1 MISVDELNKEKID
14 NIFNLARE
22 FENQCENGVDL
33 CKGKILCNAFFE
45 PSTRTSLSFGCA
57 MKKLGGEVINFNVDK
72 SSIKKGESLNDTM
85 RTLEQFSDIM
95 VLRHPEKG
103 IVEKASKII
112 KTPIING
119 GDGDGEHP
127 TQALLDLYTILRN
140 LNTKS
145 ELNTI
150 NLNICIIGDI
160 KYSRTIHSLLKI
172 IRNYELLC
180 NISFLC
186 YPGCE
191 PDDKYL
197 YEIKSMLKYSEIKIV
212 DKLDEEIYDVVY
224 STRRQKERLGT
235 VDFDIEKY
243 QINSNKLHK
252 MKNNCI
258 IMHPLP
264 RNNEITND
272 VDLDKRAKYFEQV
285 ENGVYIRM
293 AIILTLLFE

>member
-1 MISVDELNKEKID
+1 MISVDKMTKEDISI
-14 NIFNLARE
+14 IFKLANE
-22 FENQCENGVDL
+22 FEKENMENIEL

-85 RTLEQFSDIM
+85 RTLEQFSNII

-103 IVEKASKII
+103 IVEKASNII
-112 KTPIING
+112 ETPIING

-127 TQALLDLYTILRN
+127 TQALLDLYTILKN
-140 LNTKS
+140 IKNDKK
-145 ELNTI
+145 I
-150 NLNICIIGDI
+150 NVCIIGDI
-160 KYSRTIHSLLKI
+160 RYSRTIHSLLKI
-172 IRNYELLC
+172 IKKYELLC
-180 NISFLC
+180 NIDFLC

-191 PDDKYL
+191 PEDKYL
-197 YEIKSMLKYSEIKIV
+197 SEIQEMLKDSSIKIV
-212 DKLDEEIYDVVY
+212 DNLNEELYDVIY

-235 VDFDIEKY
+235 VDFNIEKY
-243 QINSNKLHK
+243 QINSKKLNN
-252 MKNNCI
+252 MKEECI

-272 VDLDKRAKYFEQV
+272 VDLDSRAKYYDQV
-285 ENGVYIRM
+285 KNGVYIRM
-293 AIILTLLFE
+293 AIICDLLINKQ

>member
-1 MISVDELNKEKID
+1 MISVDEMTKKDINIIFELAKGFEKENKECI
-14 NIFNLARE
+14 E
-22 FENQCENGVDL
+22 L
-33 CKGKILCNAFFE
+33 CRGKILCNAFFE

-85 RTLEQFSDIM
+85 RTLEQFSNII

-103 IVEKASKII
+103 IVEKAGKIVS
-112 KTPIING
+112 TPIING

-140 LNTKS
+140 VKNVK
-145 ELNTI
+145 NG

-160 KYSRTIHSLLKI
+160 RYSRTIHSLLKI
-172 IRNYELLC
+172 INKYELLC
-180 NISFLC
+180 NIDFLC

-197 YEIKSMLKYSEIKIV
+197 LEIKTMLKDSIIKIV
-212 DKLDEEIYDVVY
+212 DRFDETLYDVVY

-235 VDFDIEKY
+235 VDFNIEKY
-243 QINSNKLHK
+243 QIDSKKLNN
-252 MKNNCI
+252 MKEDCI

-272 VDLDKRAKYFEQV
+272 VDLDSRAKYYDQV
-285 ENGVYIRM
+285 KNGVYIRM
-293 AIILTLLFE
+293 AIICSLLINNK

>member
-1 MISVDELNKEKID
+1 MISVDKMTKEDISI
-14 NIFNLARE
+14 IFKLANE
-22 FENQCENGVDL
+22 FEKENMENIEL

-85 RTLEQFSDIM
+85 RTLEQFSNII

-103 IVEKASKII
+103 IVEKASNII
-112 KTPIING
+112 DTPIING

-127 TQALLDLYTILRN
+127 TQALLDLYTILKN
-140 LNTKS
+140 IKNDKK
-145 ELNTI
+145 I
-150 NLNICIIGDI
+150 NVCIIGDI
-160 KYSRTIHSLLKI
+160 RYSRTIHSLLKI
-172 IRNYELLC
+172 IKKYELLC
-180 NISFLC
+180 NIDFLC

-197 YEIKSMLKYSEIKIV
+197 SEIQEMLKDSSIKIV
-212 DKLDEEIYDVVY
+212 DNLNEELYDVIY

-235 VDFDIEKY
+235 VDFNIEKY
-243 QINSNKLHK
+243 QINSKKLNN
-252 MKNNCI
+252 MKEECI

-272 VDLDKRAKYFEQV
+272 VDLDSRAKYYDQV
-285 ENGVYIRM
+285 KNGVYIRM
-293 AIILTLLFE
+293 AIICDLLINKQ

>member
-1 MISVDELNKEKID
+1 MISVDKMTKEDISI
-14 NIFNLARE
+14 IFKLANE
-22 FENQCENGVDL
+22 FEKENMENIEL

-85 RTLEQFSDIM
+85 RTLEQFSNII

-103 IVEKASKII
+103 IVEKASNII
-112 KTPIING
+112 ETPIING

-127 TQALLDLYTILRN
+127 TQALLDLYTILKN
-140 LNTKS
+140 IKNDKK
-145 ELNTI
+145 I
-150 NLNICIIGDI
+150 NVCIIGDI
-160 KYSRTIHSLLKI
+160 RYSRTIHSLLKI
-172 IRNYELLC
+172 IKKYELLC
-180 NISFLC
+180 NIDFLC

-197 YEIKSMLKYSEIKIV
+197 SEIQEMLKDSSIKIV
-212 DKLDEEIYDVVY
+212 DNLNEELYDVIY

-235 VDFDIEKY
+235 VDFNIEKY
-243 QINSNKLHK
+243 QINSKKLNN
-252 MKNNCI
+252 MKEECI

-272 VDLDKRAKYFEQV
+272 VDLDSRAKYYDQV
-285 ENGVYIRM
+285 KNGVYIRM
-293 AIILTLLFE
+293 AIICDLLINKQ

>member
-1 MISVDELNKEKID
+1 MISVDKMTKEDISI
-14 NIFNLARE
+14 IFKLANE
-22 FENQCENGVDL
+22 FEKENMENIEL

-85 RTLEQFSDIM
+85 RTLEQFSNII

-103 IVEKASKII
+103 IVEKASNII
-112 KTPIING
+112 ETPIING

-127 TQALLDLYTILRN
+127 TQALLDLYTILKN
-140 LNTKS
+140 IKNDKK
-145 ELNTI
+145 I
-150 NLNICIIGDI
+150 NVCIIGDI
-160 KYSRTIHSLLKI
+160 RYSRTIHSLLKI
-172 IRNYELLC
+172 IKKYELLC
-180 NISFLC
+180 NIDFLC

-197 YEIKSMLKYSEIKIV
+197 SEIQEMLKDSSIKIV
-212 DKLDEEIYDVVY
+212 DNLNEELYDVIY

-235 VDFDIEKY
+235 VDFNIEKY
-243 QINSNKLHK
+243 QIDSKKLNN
-252 MKNNCI
+252 MKEDCI

-272 VDLDKRAKYFEQV
+272 VDLDSRAKYYDQV
-285 ENGVYIRM
+285 KNGVYIRM
-293 AIILTLLFE
+293 AIICSLLINKK

>member
-1 MISVDELNKEKID
+1 MISVDKMTKEDISI
-14 NIFNLARE
+14 IFKLANE
-22 FENQCENGVDL
+22 FEKENMENIEL

-45 PSTRTSLSFGCA
+45 PSTRTSLSFDCA

-85 RTLEQFSDIM
+85 RTLEQFSNII

-103 IVEKASKII
+103 IVEKASNII
-112 KTPIING
+112 ETPIING

-127 TQALLDLYTILRN
+127 TQALLDLYTILKN
-140 LNTKS
+140 IKNDKK
-145 ELNTI
+145 I
-150 NLNICIIGDI
+150 NVCIIGDI
-160 KYSRTIHSLLKI
+160 RYSRTIHSLLKI
-172 IRNYELLC
+172 IKKYELLC
-180 NISFLC
+180 NIDFLC

-197 YEIKSMLKYSEIKIV
+197 SEIQEMLKDSSIKIV
-212 DKLDEEIYDVVY
+212 DNLNEELYDVIY

-235 VDFDIEKY
+235 VDFNIEKY
-243 QINSNKLHK
+243 QINSKKLNN
-252 MKNNCI
+252 MKEECI

-272 VDLDKRAKYFEQV
+272 VDLDSRAKYYDQV
-285 ENGVYIRM
+285 KNGLYIRM
-293 AIILTLLFE
+293 AIICDLLINKQ